1 MRAARGAEAIA
12 FESNAERLRIIGE
25 NADRLGTPR
34 LTVVAGEAPASLKG
48 QQTPDAVFV
57 GGGMG
62 VPGVF
67 EESWAALKSQGR
79 IVANVVTLE
88 GELHL
93 IDLQEKFGGDL
104 VRIEVSYLTHIGPLR
119 ALKPR
124 MSVLQ
129 WRAVKP

>member
-1 MRAARGAEAIA
+1 
-12 FESNAERLRIIGE
+12 IGE

-34 LTVVAGEAPASLKG
+34 LTVIAGEAPQSLAG
-48 QQTPDAVFV
+48 HEPPDAVFI

-62 VPGVF
+62 LFGVF
-67 EESWAALKSQGR
+67 ETSWAALKSQGR
-79 IVANVVTLE
+79 MVANVVTLE

-93 IDLQEKFGGDL
+93 VDLQEKHGGHLGRLDVYSL
-104 VRIEVSYLTHIGPLR
+104 ARIGSLR

-124 MSVLQ
+124 MPVLQ

>member
-1 MRAARGAEAIA
+1 M
-12 FESNAERLRIIGE
+12 IGE

-34 LTVVAGEAPASLKG
+34 LKIVPGDAPASLAG
-48 QQTPDAVFV
+48 SPPPDACFI

-62 VPGVF
+62 TEGVF
-67 EESWAALKSQGR
+67 EACWAALKPRGR

-93 IDLQEKFGGDL
+93 ADLHAAHGGEL
-104 VRIEVSYLTHIGPLR
+104 VRIEVSYLSRIGALR

-124 MSVLQ
+124 MAVLQ
-129 WRAVKP
+129 WRAVKR

>member
-1 MRAARGAEAIA
+1 MV
-12 FESNAERLRIIGE
+12 GE
-25 NADRLGTPR
+25 NSDRLGTPR
-34 LTVVAGEAPASLKG
+34 LKVVAGDAPQSLEGEEA
-48 QQTPDAVFV
+48 PDAVFI

-67 EESWAALKSQGR
+67 ETGWTALKSQGR
-79 IVANVVTLE
+79 MVANVVTLE

-93 IDLQEKFGGDL
+93 VDLQERYGGDL
-104 VRIEVSYLTHIGPLR
+104 VRLDISYLTRIGTLR

-124 MSVLQ
+124 MAVLQ

>member
-1 MRAARGAEAIA
+1 M
-12 FESNAERLRIIGE
+12 IGE

-34 LTVVAGEAPASLKG
+34 LTVIAGDAPASLAG
-48 QQTPDAVFV
+48 QPTPDAVFI

-62 VPGVF
+62 IPGVF
-67 EESWAALKSQGR
+67 EESWAALRSQGR

-93 IDLQEKFGGDL
+93 VDLQEKYGGDL
-104 VRIEVSYLTHIGPLR
+104 VRIEVSHFARIGSLR

-124 MSVLQ
+124 MPVLQ